1 MAAQE
6 QSHPQGWMLFLH
18 YLAYF
23 VGWLAAAGLAF
34 WIILRLRVVL
44 LDLYVFFAF
53 DPWAMAAVDKFATV
67 LFGLGWLIGVLIAEM
82 WLRQAVTRNRL
93 WPRLLRLFAIETL
106 FLALLYGI
114 QLALAW

>member
-1 MAAQE
+1 MSARE
-6 QSHPQGWMLFLH
+6 QARPQGWLLFLH

-23 VGWLAAAGLAF
+23 LGWVAASGLAL

-44 LDLYVFFAF
+44 LDLYVFFQF

-67 LFGLGWLIGVLIAEM
+67 LFGLGWLVAVLIAEM

-93 WPRLLRLFAIETL
+93 WPRLLRLLAVEAL
-106 FLALLYGI
+106 SLALLYGV
-114 QLALAW
+114 QFALAW